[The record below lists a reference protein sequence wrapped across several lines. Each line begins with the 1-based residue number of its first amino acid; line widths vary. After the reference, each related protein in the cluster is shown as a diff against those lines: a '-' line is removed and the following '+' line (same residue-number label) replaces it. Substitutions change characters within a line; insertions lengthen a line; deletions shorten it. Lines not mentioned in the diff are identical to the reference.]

1 MKSLE
6 TILAIVIIYRNII
19 KRVFQ
24 KLNREA
30 FMVKLRD
37 LEYLDAIERH
47 KHFGKAAE
55 ACHVSQPTLSAQIR
69 KLEEQLGLTLVER
82 HPRNVMLTKAG
93 TVLTE
98 QARKVL
104 NSAKE
109 FETAAKNLADPL
121 AGDLHIGLI
130 PTLAPYL
137 LPHIMPALTQSMPN
151 VRVYLYEKQTK
162 VLLQDLDNGNM
173 DILILPWL
181 DDEMKRFDRYKL
193 MDEPLVLATPPN
205 HPLSQKQ
212 SVTLADLKDE
222 TILTLE
228 DGHCLRDQAM
238 GYCFTAG
245 ADEDKRFKATSL
257 ETLRYMVA
265 SGSGITLLPKLAVMN
280 QPESN
285 MICYRDFAEPQPTRE
300 ITAVIRANYPRMEAV
315 RKLVATI
322 KGLSLF

>member
-1 MKSLE
+1 M
-6 TILAIVIIYRNII
+6 I
-19 KRVFQ
+19 
-24 KLNREA
+24 
-30 FMVKLRD
+30 KLRD
-37 LEYLDAIERH
+37 LQYLDAIERH

-82 HPRNVMLTKAG
+82 HPRNVMLTAAG

-104 NSAKE
+104 HTAKE
-109 FETAAKNLADPL
+109 FEATAKTLADPL

-137 LPHIMPALTQSMPN
+137 LPHMMPVLTQAMPN
-151 VRVYLYEKQTK
+151 IHLYLYEKQTK
-162 VLLQDLDNGNM
+162 VLLEELDNGAM

-181 DDEMKRFDRYKL
+181 DEEMKRFDHYKL
-193 MDEPLVLATPPN
+193 MDEPLLLATPPN
-205 HPLSQKQ
+205 HLLSQQ
-212 SVTLADLKDE
+212 PALVLDDLKDE

-245 ADEDKRFKATSL
+245 AEEDKRFKATSL

-265 SGSGITLLPKLAVMN
+265 SGSGITLLPKLAVIN
-280 QPESN
+280 QPKSD
-285 MICYRDFAEPQPTRE
+285 MICYRAFAEPQPTRQ
-300 ITAVIRANYPRMEAV
+300 IAAVIRANYPRMEAV
-315 RKLVATI
+315 RTLVSTLKNLA
-322 KGLSLF
+322 LF

>member
-1 MKSLE
+1 
-6 TILAIVIIYRNII
+6 
-19 KRVFQ
+19 
-24 KLNREA
+24 
-30 FMVKLRD
+30 MVKLRD
-37 LEYLDAIERH
+37 LEYLDAIERY
-47 KHFGKAAE
+47 KHFGKAAD

-93 TVLTE
+93 ALLTE
-98 QARKVL
+98 QARTVL

-137 LPHIMPALTQSMPN
+137 LPQIMPALTKSMPN
-151 VRVYLYEKQTK
+151 VNLFLYEKQTK
-162 VLLQDLDNGNM
+162 TLLEDLDNGAM

-193 MDEPLVLATPPN
+193 MDEPLVLAAPPD
-205 HPLSQKQ
+205 HAVSQK
-212 SVTLADLKDE
+212 SPLTLDDLKDE

-245 ADEDKRFKATSL
+245 AEEDKRFKATSL

-265 SGSGITLLPKLAVMN
+265 SGSGVTLMPKLAVMN
-280 QPESN
+280 QAESD
-285 MICYRDFAEPQPTRE
+285 MICYREFAEPQPTRE
-300 ITAVIRANYPRMEAV
+300 IAAVIRANYPRMEAV
-315 RKLVATI
+315 RKLVSTI
-322 KGLSLF
+322 KALDLFKSA

>member
-1 MKSLE
+1 
-6 TILAIVIIYRNII
+6 V
-19 KRVFQ
+19 
-24 KLNREA
+24 
-30 FMVKLRD
+30 VKLRD
-37 LEYLDAIERH
+37 LEYLDAIERY
-47 KHFGKAAE
+47 KHFGKAAD

-93 TVLTE
+93 ALLTE
-98 QARKVL
+98 QARTVL

-137 LPHIMPALTQSMPN
+137 LPQIMPALTKSMPN
-151 VRVYLYEKQTK
+151 VNLFLYEKQTK
-162 VLLQDLDNGNM
+162 TLLEDLDNGAM

-193 MDEPLVLATPPN
+193 MDEPLVLAAPPD
-205 HPLSQKQ
+205 HAVSQK
-212 SVTLADLKDE
+212 SPLTLDDLKDE

-245 ADEDKRFKATSL
+245 AEEDKRFKATSL

-265 SGSGITLLPKLAVMN
+265 SGSGVTLMPKLAVMN
-280 QPESN
+280 QAESD
-285 MICYRDFAEPQPTRE
+285 MICYREFAEPQPTRE
-300 ITAVIRANYPRMEAV
+300 IAAVIRANYPRMEAV
-315 RKLVATI
+315 RKLVSTI
-322 KGLSLF
+322 KALDLFKSA

>member
-1 MKSLE
+1 M
-6 TILAIVIIYRNII
+6 I
-19 KRVFQ
+19 
-24 KLNREA
+24 
-30 FMVKLRD
+30 KLRD
-37 LEYLDAIERH
+37 LQYLDAIERH

-82 HPRNVMLTKAG
+82 HPRNVMLTTAG

-104 NSAKE
+104 HTAKE
-109 FETAAKNLADPL
+109 FEATAKTLADPL

-137 LPHIMPALTQSMPN
+137 LPHMMPVLTQAMPN
-151 VRVYLYEKQTK
+151 IHLYLYEKQTK
-162 VLLQDLDNGNM
+162 VLLEDLDNGAM

-181 DDEMKRFDRYKL
+181 DEEMKRFDHYKL
-193 MDEPLVLATPPN
+193 MDEPLLLATPPN
-205 HPLSQKQ
+205 HLLSQQ
-212 SVTLADLKDE
+212 PALVLDDLKDE

-245 ADEDKRFKATSL
+245 AEEDKRFKATSL

-265 SGSGITLLPKLAVMN
+265 SGSGITLLPKLAVIN
-280 QPESN
+280 QPKSD
-285 MICYRDFAEPQPTRE
+285 MICYRAFAEPQPTRQ
-300 ITAVIRANYPRMEAV
+300 IAAVIRANYPRMEAV
-315 RKLVATI
+315 RTLVSTLKNLA
-322 KGLSLF
+322 LF

>member
-1 MKSLE
+1 
-6 TILAIVIIYRNII
+6 
-19 KRVFQ
+19 
-24 KLNREA
+24 
-30 FMVKLRD
+30 MVKLRD
-37 LEYLDAIERH
+37 LEYLDAIERY
-47 KHFGKAAE
+47 KHFGKAAD

-93 TVLTE
+93 ALLTE

-137 LPHIMPALTQSMPN
+137 LPQIMPALTKSMPN
-151 VRVYLYEKQTK
+151 VNLFLYEKQTK
-162 VLLQDLDNGNM
+162 TLLEDLDNGAM

-193 MDEPLVLATPPN
+193 MDEPLVLAAPPD
-205 HPLSQKQ
+205 HAVSQK
-212 SVTLADLKDE
+212 SPLTLDDLKDE

-245 ADEDKRFKATSL
+245 AEEDKRFKATSL

-265 SGSGITLLPKLAVMN
+265 SGSGVTLMPKLAVMN
-280 QPESN
+280 QAESD
-285 MICYRDFAEPQPTRE
+285 MICYREFAEPQPTRE
-300 ITAVIRANYPRMEAV
+300 IAAVIRANYPRMEAV
-315 RKLVATI
+315 RKLVSTI
-322 KGLSLF
+322 KALDLFKSA